1 MNLKDIGEFGLIA
14 RLAEN
19 CIFNKK
25 EILVGIGDDTAVLPL
40 DQDYHLLVSCDMLI
54 EKMHFLR
61 EVSSPFQIG
70 YKSVAVNFSD
80 IAAMGGWPTSIL
92 VSIGIPKSISFEYID
107 EIYKGMKNI
116 CKKYSV
122 NIIGG
127 DTVASPD
134 GIVINVTVLGKVEK
148 NNLHLRSHAKVDDV
162 VFTTG
167 TLGNSAAGLQIIKN
181 IQNHLDIDI
190 PSKIKD
196 FLLQKHL
203 SPEPCLNEIRILN
216 KIELGLNAL
225 NDISD
230 GLASEAWEIANASQI
245 GIELY
250 KDRIPIS
257 EETQIL
263 GQLLKTSPLDW
274 ALYGGE
280 DFQLIGTIDKIH
292 FPIFSKEYKRENG
305 TDLFEIGRTINYPGV
320 FLVHNEEKVYLN
332 KSGFNHFD

>member
-1 MNLKDIGEFGLIA
+1 MNLKDIGEFGLIT

-19 CIFNKK
+19 CIFNKN
-25 EILVGIGDDTAVLPL
+25 EVLVGIGDDTAVLPF
-40 DQDYHLLVSCDMLI
+40 DQDNHLLVSCDMLI

-61 EVSSPFQIG
+61 EMSSPFQIG

-92 VSIGIPKSISFEYID
+92 ISIGIPKSISFEYID

-116 CKKYSV
+116 CQKYSV

-134 GIVINVTVLGKVEK
+134 GIVINVTVLGKVK
-148 NNLHLRSHAKVDDV
+148 KTNLHLRSHAKVGDV

-181 IQNHLDIDI
+181 IQLDI
-190 PSKIKD
+190 PLKIKD
-196 FLLQKHL
+196 YLLQKHL
-203 SPEPCLNEIRILN
+203 SPEPCLEDIRILN
-216 KIELGLNAL
+216 KIGLGLNAL

-230 GLASEAWEIANASQI
+230 GLASEAWEIADASQI

-250 KDRIPIS
+250 RDKIPIS

-263 GQLLKTSPLDW
+263 GQILKTSPLDW

-280 DFQLIGTIDKIH
+280 DFQLIGTIDKTQ
-292 FPIFSKEYKRENG
+292 FPFYAEEFKKEKG
-305 TDLFEIGRTINYPGV
+305 TVLFEIGRTIDIPGV
-320 FLVHNEEKVYLN
+320 FLINNEEKVYLN
-332 KSGFNHFD
+332 KSGFDHFG